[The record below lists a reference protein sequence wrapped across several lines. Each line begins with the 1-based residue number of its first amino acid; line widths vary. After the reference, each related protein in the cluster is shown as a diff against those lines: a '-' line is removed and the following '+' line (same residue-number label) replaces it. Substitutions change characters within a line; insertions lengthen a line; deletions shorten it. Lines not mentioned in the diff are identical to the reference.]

1 MIGLEKIDGFGKR
14 QIYGLDSQV
23 GLGSSIKGRSPFR
36 IIIQELICGFLEV
49 VGHRQYPGYFFAP
62 NRFKSAVCPTRNR
75 DVPPPRGMPQY
86 LADVAAGREANFDC
100 WAAVALQ
107 MRASSN
113 WARFYLRLRW
123 PQQLLDWPW

>member
-1 MIGLEKIDGFGKR
+1 MENIEGFGKR

-23 GLGSSIKGRSPFR
+23 GLGSLIKGRSPSR
-36 IIIQELICGFLEV
+36 SINEELRCGLLDV
-49 VGHRQYPGYFFAP
+49 AGNRLDPGYSFAP
-62 NRFKSAVCPTRNR
+62 TRLNPSRLPHAQPRF
-75 DVPPPRGMPQY
+75 PPPRGMPQY